1 MRTVVVT
8 GGSRGIGAAIVA
20 RFAARGDRVY
30 FLYEKNH
37 EAADALA
44 HETGAV
50 PLCADVASEQA
61 VNAAFSRIP
70 DIDVLINNA
79 GIAHYGLISDI
90 DPDVWD
96 RLFAVNVKGIYHT
109 VRASLPY
116 FLAKHDGVILNT
128 SSMWGLV
135 GASCETTYAS
145 TKGAVI
151 ALTKSLAKELAPS
164 GIRCNCIAPGVVR
177 TQMLSP
183 FSEEELAQLADETPL
198 GRLGTP
204 EEIAQA
210 MVYLASPEASFITG
224 NILSINGG
232 FVIN

>member
-1 MRTVVVT
+1 MNVVIT
-8 GGSRGIGAAIVA
+8 GGSRGIGAAAVRA
-20 RFAARGDRVY
+20 FTGRGDRVF

-37 EAADALA
+37 EAAEALA
-44 HETGAV
+44 RETGAA

-61 VNAAFSRIP
+61 VNAAFSHIP
-70 DIDVLINNA
+70 DVDVLINNA

-183 FSEEELAQLADETPL
+183 FSEAELDDLANETPL

>member
-1 MRTVVVT
+1 MDVVIT
-8 GGSRGIGAAIVA
+8 GGSRGIGAAAVELF
-20 RFAARGDRVY
+20 RRQGDRVW

-37 EAADALA
+37 AAAKALS
-44 HETGAV
+44 ERTGAQ
-50 PLCADVASEQA
+50 PLCADVADEAA
-61 VNAAFSRIP
+61 VNAAFAQIP
-70 DIDVLINNA
+70 NVDVLINNA
-79 GIAHYGLISDI
+79 GIAHYGLISQI
-90 DPDVWD
+90 DPAVWD

-109 VRASLPY
+109 ARAALPH
-116 FLAKHDGVILNT
+116 FLQKQSGVILNV

-135 GASCETTYAS
+135 GASCETTYAA

-164 GIRCNCIAPGVVR
+164 GVRCNCIAPGVVR

-183 FSEEELAQLADETPL
+183 FSEQELCDLADETPL

-210 MVYLASPEASFITG
+210 MAYLASPAGSFITG
-224 NILSINGG
+224 HVLSLNGG
-232 FVIN
+232 FVID

>member
-1 MRTVVVT
+1 MNVVIT
-8 GGSRGIGAAIVA
+8 GGARGIGAAAVRA
-20 RFAARGDRVY
+20 VRARGDKVF
-30 FLYEKNH
+30 FLYETNH

-44 HETGAV
+44 RETGAV

-70 DIDVLINNA
+70 DVDVLINNA